1 MPSAAAASGLP
12 SAASGLPSAASA
24 KAKAKA
30 KARGIALVKFRADP
44 WADAEDVTSSDDN
57 L

>member
-30 KARGIALVKFRADP
+30 RGLALVKFRADP
-44 WADAEDVTSSDDN
+44 WADAEDVTSSGDN